1 MKNQQQEIYILIE
14 KLFDA
19 KLEPIKLGQASLKA
33 DFIDIKKALY
43 GNGHEGIAER
53 IRILEYWRY
62 YITGG
67 FVTISVV
74 VGFFIN
80 EIKGLIFRR

>member
-1 MKNQQQEIYILIE
+1 MKNQQEIFVLME

-19 KLEPIKLGQASLKA
+19 KLEPIKK
-33 DFIDIKKALY
+33 DIVDIKKAIF
-43 GNGHEGIAER
+43 GNGQKGLFDR
-53 IRILEYWRY
+53 VRNLEYWRY

-67 FVTISVV
+67 FVTVSVV